1 VGAAVFTTRLGALPE
16 TTAGLASMV
25 EWQADEGR
33 LAASFAAMAV
43 EALRDMRHNPA
54 AAAARRD
61 QRIKF
66 IRDNYLWGARAP
78 EWERWL
84 TQIASGRLH

>member
-1 VGAAVFTTRLGALPE
+1 LPE
-16 TTAGLASMV
+16 TTAGLALMV
-25 EWQADEGR
+25 DWQADQGR
-33 LAASFAAMAV
+33 LAASFAEMAV

-66 IRDNYLWGARAP
+66 IRDHYLWGARAL
-78 EWERWL
+78 EWEQWL
-84 TQIASGRLH
+84 THIASAPRH